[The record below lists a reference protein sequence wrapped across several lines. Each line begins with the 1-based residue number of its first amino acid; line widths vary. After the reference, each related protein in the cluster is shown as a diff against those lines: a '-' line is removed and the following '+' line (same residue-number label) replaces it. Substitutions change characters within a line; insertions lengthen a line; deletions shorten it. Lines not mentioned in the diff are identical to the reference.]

1 MGWPEDKDI
10 YQKRD
15 AIFSE
20 IHSDVKY
27 LRERIDD
34 QKVALADHIKKD
46 ETFQSWMIKIGVI
59 VLIIVVANGGISA
72 IKTIF
77 HVG

>member
-15 AIFSE
+15 QMFSE

-27 LRERIDD
+27 LRERVDD
-34 QKVALADHIKKD
+34 NKKTLDEHIKDDKS
-46 ETFQSWMIKIGVI
+46 FQGWVLKIGII
-59 VLIIVVANGGISA
+59 VLIIVVANGGVTA